1 MKTSCD
7 LGLYSNQYDDT
18 VIFLFGLI
26 QNVWGNWLEIGRCWI
41 WCSPVKT
48 IRIGMFNTC

>member
-26 QNVWGNWLEIGRCWI
+26 
-41 WCSPVKT
+41 
-48 IRIGMFNTC
+48 